1 MPARSPEYM
10 QARHA
15 EIVDAAIACMV
26 RLGAAKVSLSDI
38 CDQADVSRGAFYV
51 HFASKDDVLCAVI
64 DRLRDSTIRESAF
77 GTPGQLK
84 DVLYAQVRRHE
95 LPDSG
100 KLAVIELELLLA
112 ARESEPLRKALAAA
126 LEQRSVQ
133 FQEGLAALAAG
144 GHLRPD
150 VSPQQATELI
160 LSFLTGEV
168 IGSMAASRPAAVKL
182 AAIDLTLSAILEPAS
197 LSAMARRPPGRGT
210 APSRPAAR
218 SQRKAR
224 PA

>member
-26 RLGAAKVSLSDI
+26 RLGATRVSLSDI
-38 CDQADVSRGAFYV
+38 CEQAGVSRGAFYV
-51 HFASKDDVLCAVI
+51 HFSSKDDVLSAVI
-64 DRLRDSTIRESAF
+64 DRLRDSTIRDSAF
-77 GTPGQLK
+77 GTPGELK

-112 ARESEPLRKALAAA
+112 ARESERLREALASA
-126 LEQRSVQ
+126 LKQRSAQ
-133 FQEGLAALAAG
+133 FQEGLVALAANG
-144 GHLRPD
+144 YLQPD

-160 LSFLTGEV
+160 LSFLTGEI
-168 IGSMAASRPAAVKL
+168 IGSLAATRPVAAKL
-182 AAIDLTLSAILEPAS
+182 AAVDLMLSAILK
-197 LSAMARRPPGRGT
+197 PG
-210 APSRPAAR
+210 
-218 SQRKAR
+218 KL
-224 PA
+224 